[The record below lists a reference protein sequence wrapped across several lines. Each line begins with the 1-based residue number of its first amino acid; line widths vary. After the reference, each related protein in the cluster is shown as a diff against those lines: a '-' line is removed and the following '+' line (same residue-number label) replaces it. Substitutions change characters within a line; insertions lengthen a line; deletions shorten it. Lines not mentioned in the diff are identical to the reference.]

1 MPYLCTQIRYAQNQY
16 IAVQT
21 DLNIPWD
28 FTTYFILLGFCLK
41 IFCSLYCTPIILKS
55 LSVLL
60 HPQCNKRN
68 NITIFLQKKKKNLK
82 ELFSKCHSQM
92 MVTTE
97 SLFNIVYII
106 TYTKKSTYK
115 LKLIK
120 TYLLIVIYLI
130 RKGLISILNEVNEKV
145 KGGLVSS
152 CKIANLWY
160 WIPWTKFLLLHSKIH
175 SFTAQP
181 HPLKEVF
188 NPTFAITS
196 LPLLTIRKGRVYLL

>member
-1 MPYLCTQIRYAQNQY
+1 MCPKSVYCCPNGPKYSLRCHYPFHFIRSLPQN
-16 IAVQT
+16 
-21 DLNIPWD
+21 
-28 FTTYFILLGFCLK
+28 FR
-41 IFCSLYCTPIILKS
+41 SLYCTPIILKS
-55 LSVLL
+55 LPVLL

-68 NITIFLQKKKKNLK
+68 NITIFLQKKKKKKNLK

-106 TYTKKSTYK
+106 TYTKKSTYQ

-152 CKIANLWY
+152 CKIANL
-160 WIPWTKFLLLHSKIH
+160 
-175 SFTAQP
+175 
-181 HPLKEVF
+181 
-188 NPTFAITS
+188 
-196 LPLLTIRKGRVYLL
+196 